1 MKNLLLVEDHPVF
14 ARTLVQILKQQDD
27 LNVVMVVDT
36 AEKALELIPDLDLD
50 LILVDVSLPK
60 MNGIDLVGE
69 LTQMYPQV
77 LCLVVS
83 GHLSNVYLRRSLAAG
98 ARGYVTKDSAKGIIE
113 GIYQVLQGE
122 IYIGKELRPP

>member
-14 ARTLVQILKQQDD
+14 ARTLVQILKQQED
-27 LNVVMVVDT
+27 LNVVMVADT

-69 LTQMYPQV
+69 LTQMYPHI

-83 GHLSNVYLRRSLAAG
+83 GHLSDVYVRRSLAAG
-98 ARGYVTKDSAKGIIE
+98 ARGYVTKDSANGIIE

-122 IYIGKELRPP
+122 IYIGKELRSP

>member
-14 ARTLVQILKQQDD
+14 ARTLVQILKQQED
-27 LNVVMVVDT
+27 LNVVMVADT

-69 LTQMYPQV
+69 VTQMYPHV
-77 LCLVVS
+77 PCLVVS
-83 GHLSNVYLRRSLAAG
+83 GHLSDVYVRRSLAAG
-98 ARGYVTKDSAKGIIE
+98 ARGYVTKDSANGIIE

-122 IYIGKELRPP
+122 IYIGKELRSP

>member
-14 ARTLVQILKQQDD
+14 ARTLVQILKQEED

-69 LTQMYPQV
+69 LTQMCPQV

-83 GHLSNVYLRRSLAAG
+83 GHLSDVYVRRSLAAG
-98 ARGYVTKDSAKGIIE
+98 ARGYVTKDSANGIIE

-122 IYIGKELRPP
+122 IYIGKELRSP